1 MANDDVADI
10 YRNGR
15 LARLNRR
22 ATRSNRNNTSFKIRH
37 NALRI
42 NAKPNPN
49 RNSNASKQGFAGH
62 PAQATNRNSQI
73 TPHNSHSTNHLSP
86 IAPFASRMASR
97 DTNHTQFLPM
107 SQCYIA
113 TNHSKINRQLCR
125 LETVVSHRKQK
136 TDASI
141 NRHLSAASISRTFA
155 PDFSRSTSA
164 RCNIVPMIEL
174 DSALDFFAE
183 FDADFF
189 AALPARPGIFLL
201 EMHESGA
208 QPYLARTADIRRAAE
223 RLLSEPETLSKAL
236 NLREVTRRIRY
247 RVTGSKFE
255 QSFAYYENARAYFP
269 RRYRDL
275 MRLRPPAMLKVNLR
289 NPYPR
294 CYVTRRIRG
303 DEGFYFGPF
312 ASRRLAEDF
321 SEGFLDLFKTRRCQI
336 KIRRD
341 PDYPG
346 CMYSEM
352 KMCLAPCFAGCTK
365 EEYDVEVG
373 RVLET
378 LETSGAALTEELA
391 REREA
396 ASGALDFER
405 AAALHKRLDKVSAAL
420 RGMPDIARRI
430 EELDVVILQRAA
442 EHQTIAVFPVHS
454 GLLDEP
460 LFLRFAEISSEPR
473 SVEAILKAK
482 LEAAL
487 AIDDEDGAK
496 PEVPPHA
503 ESEEQQS
510 SEPQQTMV
518 SEAAPP
524 HTVPL
529 DAAKFW
535 RSRYGLRSAPPE
547 LPEHLSLLARW
558 FYSKPREG
566 EILFRDRVWPYRRM
580 LRACS
585 RLLAGP
591 PPAKI
596 PPHSAQ

>member
-1 MANDDVADI
+1 M
-10 YRNGR
+10 
-15 LARLNRR
+15 L
-22 ATRSNRNNTSFKIRH
+22 
-37 NALRI
+37 
-42 NAKPNPN
+42 
-49 RNSNASKQGFAGH
+49 
-62 PAQATNRNSQI
+62 
-73 TPHNSHSTNHLSP
+73 
-86 IAPFASRMASR
+86 
-97 DTNHTQFLPM
+97 
-107 SQCYIA
+107 
-113 TNHSKINRQLCR
+113 
-125 LETVVSHRKQK
+125 
-136 TDASI
+136 
-141 NRHLSAASISRTFA
+141 
-155 PDFSRSTSA
+155 
-164 RCNIVPMIEL
+164 EL
-174 DSALDFFAE
+174 DCGLQFFAD

-189 AALPARPGIFLL
+189 EALPARPGIFLL
-201 EMHESGA
+201 EMREDGA

-223 RLLSEPETLSKAL
+223 RLLSRPDTASKAL
-236 NLREVTRRIRY
+236 NLREVVGSIRY
-247 RVTGSKFE
+247 RITGSKFE
-255 QSFAYYENARAYFP
+255 QTFAYYENARAYFP

-289 NPYPR
+289 NAYPR
-294 CYVTRRIRG
+294 CYVTRRIRA

-373 RVLET
+373 RLLAT
-378 LETSGAALTEELA
+378 LESSGASLTEELA

-396 ASGALDFER
+396 ASAALDFER

-430 EELDVVILQRAA
+430 EELDVVILQRAS
-442 EHQTIAVFPVHS
+442 EYQTIAVFPVRG

-473 SVEAILKAK
+473 SVEAILKQK
-482 LEAAL
+482 LEPEL
-487 AIDDEDGAK
+487 AEDSPT
-496 PEVPPHA
+496 PETVTHAQREEEQPSVPPPA
-503 ESEEQQS
+503 S
-510 SEPQQTMV
+510 
-518 SEAAPP
+518 AA
-524 HTVPL
+524 
-529 DAAKFW
+529 DW
-535 RSRYGLRSAPPE
+535 RSQYGLRAAPPE
-547 LPEHLSLLARW
+547 LPEHLSLIARW
-558 FYSKPREG
+558 FYSKPRDG

-591 PPAKI
+591 KQTPQEKLLEKKV
-596 PPHSAQ
+596 PPHPA